1 MLAFAHIPTGTT
13 ATKRINIDDLE
24 GRTNLI
30 TVALAATGADTEIG
44 RATP

>member
-13 ATKRINIDDLE
+13 AKGVDIDKIK
-24 GRTNLI
+24 GRTI
-30 TVALAATGADTEIG
+30 APAIALTAIGADTEIA

>member
-1 MLAFAHIPTGTT
+1 
-13 ATKRINIDDLE
+13 LE

-30 TVALAATGADTEIG
+30 TVALAATGAETEIG